1 MTRLEPV
8 LACFC
13 ALMFLGGSN
22 LIWVLLWRFRK
33 FAASLASK
41 GEPERQ
47 VTTADPGLGA
57 DHNKEPIGDG
67 TIDIDVEQYE
77 PVPDVDIDM
86 VFALC

>member
-1 MTRLEPV
+1 
-8 LACFC
+8 
-13 ALMFLGGSN
+13 MFLAGSN
-22 LIWVLLWRFRK
+22 LIWVLLWWFRK

-41 GEPERQ
+41 EEPEHQ
-47 VTTADPGLGA
+47 VTKTDSELGA

-67 TIDIDVEQYE
+67 IIDIDIDVEHYE

>member
-1 MTRLEPV
+1 
-8 LACFC
+8 
-13 ALMFLGGSN
+13 MFLGGSN
-22 LIWVLLWRFRK
+22 LIWALLWWFRK

-41 GEPERQ
+41 GGPEGQ
-47 VTTADPGLGA
+47 VTTTDPGLGA

-67 TIDIDVEQYE
+67 IIDIDIDVEHYE